1 MVNGDN
7 LQMQTSC
14 SPRIKKSSTTPSLQ
28 TQLILS
34 TVKYMVSCIR
44 MRHVYGEDDV
54 LYTSVSCVTHV
65 TSHVLH
71 AMMPRVLRVYG
82 ARYFHQQ

>member
-14 SPRIKKSSTTPSLQ
+14 STRIKKSNTTPSLQ

-34 TVKYMVSCIR
+34 TVKYRFMLCI
-44 MRHVYGEDDV
+44 
-54 LYTSVSCVTHV
+54 TSVVSKN
-65 TSHVLH
+65 
-71 AMMPRVLRVYG
+71 
-82 ARYFHQQ
+82 

>member
-14 SPRIKKSSTTPSLQ
+14 SPIIKKSNITPSLQ

-34 TVKYMVSCIR
+34 TVKYSSMLCMHNICCQQK
-44 MRHVYGEDDV
+44 
-54 LYTSVSCVTHV
+54 LTNI
-65 TSHVLH
+65 
-71 AMMPRVLRVYG
+71 
-82 ARYFHQQ
+82 HQSEACLLER

>member
-14 SPRIKKSSTTPSLQ
+14 SPIIKKYNTTLSLQ

-34 TVKYMVSCIR
+34 TVKYSFMLCISSVVSKN
-44 MRHVYGEDDV
+44 
-54 LYTSVSCVTHV
+54 
-65 TSHVLH
+65 
-71 AMMPRVLRVYG
+71 
-82 ARYFHQQ
+82 

>member
-14 SPRIKKSSTTPSLQ
+14 SPIIKKYNTTLSLQ

-34 TVKYMVSCIR
+34 TVKYSFMLFISSVVSKNQLIFIR
-44 MRHVYGEDDV
+44 MRRVYGKDDV
-54 LYTSVSCVTHV
+54 LRLQAV
-65 TSHVLH
+65 
-71 AMMPRVLRVYG
+71 
-82 ARYFHQQ
+82 